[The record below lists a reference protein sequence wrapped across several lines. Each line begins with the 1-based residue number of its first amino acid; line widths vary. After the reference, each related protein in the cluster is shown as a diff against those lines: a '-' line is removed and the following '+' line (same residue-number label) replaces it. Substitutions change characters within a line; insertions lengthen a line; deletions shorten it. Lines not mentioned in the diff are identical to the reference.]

1 MNTKT
6 HLNNVYIYNATLY
19 YYICYTTIALILCYH
34 MNTTTH
40 EYNDRVGL
48 LIQNRTTGH
57 YAHEFTVFALLRFGQ
72 VASLFICT

>member
-6 HLNNVYIYNATLY
+6 HPNNVCIYKATLY

-34 MNTTTH
+34 MCMNTTTH
-40 EYNDRVGL
+40 QVGL

-57 YAHEFTVFALLRFGQ
+57 YAPEFTVFALLRIGQ